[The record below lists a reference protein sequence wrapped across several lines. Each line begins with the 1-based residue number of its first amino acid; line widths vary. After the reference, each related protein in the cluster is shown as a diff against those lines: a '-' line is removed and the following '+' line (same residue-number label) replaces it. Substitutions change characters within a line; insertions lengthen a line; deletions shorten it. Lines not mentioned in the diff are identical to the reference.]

1 MQAQAQANA
10 QAQQAAAQAE
20 IQKNQAKAQ
29 QDMQL
34 ESMRAETKIAHL
46 KEEVRLKKELMQFEF
61 FPAIIIISMLS
72 EMNMGMAA
80 RKNHSEK
87 AIPTPSVVEK
97 KRRQVNLKFH
107 EGLGVS
113 A

>member
-1 MQAQAQANA
+1 MVGCG
-10 QAQQAAAQAE
+10 
-20 IQKNQAKAQ
+20 IH
-29 QDMQL
+29 L
-34 ESMRAETKIAHL
+34 SMVVGVMVMFL
-46 KEEVRLKKELMQFEF
+46 
-61 FPAIIIISMLS
+61 IIIISMLS

-80 RKNHSEK
+80 RKNHPEK